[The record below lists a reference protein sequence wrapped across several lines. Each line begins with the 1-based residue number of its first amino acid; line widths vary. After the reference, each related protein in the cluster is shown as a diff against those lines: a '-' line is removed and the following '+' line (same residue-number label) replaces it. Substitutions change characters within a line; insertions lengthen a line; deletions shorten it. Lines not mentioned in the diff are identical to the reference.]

1 MGDTGIEHRNW
12 EWLTAN
18 QKARENEDQ
27 EKKAKGKDGK
37 AKKKWRVKGNR
48 GRKQCFTIA
57 CLYSEI
63 IFACRLMIPPLRRF
77 DVYCN
82 AEIVSTLRSL
92 SSLLTATTSCMY
104 RT

>member
-1 MGDTGIEHRNW
+1 MGDAGIEHRNW

-18 QKARENEDQ
+18 QKARENEDR
-27 EKKAKGKDGK
+27 EKEVKGRDGR
-37 AKKKWRVKGNR
+37 AKKWRVKGNR
-48 GRKQCFTIA
+48 GGKQCFTIA
-57 CLYSEI
+57 CSYSEI
-63 IFACRLMIPPLRRF
+63 IFACRAAVPPLRRF

-82 AEIVSTLRSL
+82 AEIVNTLRSL